1 MGIAIVLAIL
11 FGISLFAMNEA
22 AWLTTVVLDEE
33 NFVATFEPLP
43 QDEAVS
49 LALAYQA
56 TDAFIENY
64 EVTERIAEAL
74 PEGIR
79 FAAVPLTE
87 GLTDMT
93 AGVVTEIIRSDAF
106 TTVWTVALTGSHR
119 IATTYVGAFESE
131 VLDTQDGVAVLDLT
145 SVAVQISDALAERGF
160 DIALETER
168 DLTVEL
174 FELPDSG
181 MIKLIVDLMYTARL
195 AIFVVTFGLVI
206 GAFAVATN
214 RRRIAKWIGGATV
227 VSMLLSLITV
237 RYARSSLT
245 GGVEDPIQRE
255 GAEAAWDIIFQQ
267 LVWQTWAILLL
278 GVTVILVAWILG
290 DSESATAL
298 RSAVG
303 AKSESLGTGYEM
315 SSITAFVA
323 AHRRLIEWGSGV
335 VIIGFL
341 LLGPALPVWLVFLV
355 LVLLVLII
363 VGVESVAIP
372 ASEEEAVSEPVS

>member
-11 FGISLFAMNEA
+11 FGIALFAVNQT

-33 NFVATFEPLP
+33 SFVGSFESLP

-64 EVTERIAEAL
+64 EVTEKIADAL

-79 FAAVPLTE
+79 FVALPLTE
-87 GLTDMT
+87 GLRNMI
-93 AGVVTEIIRSDAF
+93 AGIVTEIIRSDAF
-106 TTVWTVALTGSHR
+106 TTVWTAALTGSHR
-119 IATTYVGAFESE
+119 IATTYVGVFERE
-131 VLDTQDGVAVLDLT
+131 VLDTREGVAVLDLT
-145 SVAVQISDALAERGF
+145 PVAVQISEALAERGF

-168 DLTVEL
+168 ELTVEL

-181 MIKLIVDLMYTARL
+181 FIKLIVDLMYTIRVAV
-195 AIFVVTFGLVI
+195 FVVTFVLAI

-227 VSMLLSLITV
+227 VSMLLSLITI
-237 RYARSSLT
+237 RYARFSLT

-267 LVWQTWAILLL
+267 LIWQTWVVLLL
-278 GVTVILVAWILG
+278 GVTIILVAWIIG

-303 AKSESLGTGYEM
+303 AKGESLSAGYEV
-315 SSITAFVA
+315 SSATAFLA
-323 AHRRLIEWGSGV
+323 THRRLIEWGSGA

-355 LVLLVLII
+355 LVILVLII
-363 VGVESVAIP
+363 VGVEAAVALAP
-372 ASEEEAVSEPVS
+372 EEEAVSEPVA

>member
-119 IATTYVGAFESE
+119 TATAYVGAFESE

-278 GVTVILVAWILG
+278 GVTVILVVWILG

-363 VGVESVAIP
+363 VGVESVAIL

>member
-1 MGIAIVLAIL
+1 
-11 FGISLFAMNEA
+11 
-22 AWLTTVVLDEE
+22 
-33 NFVATFEPLP
+33 
-43 QDEAVS
+43 
-49 LALAYQA
+49 
-56 TDAFIENY
+56 
-64 EVTERIAEAL
+64 
-74 PEGIR
+74 
-79 FAAVPLTE
+79 
-87 GLTDMT
+87 
-93 AGVVTEIIRSDAF
+93 
-106 TTVWTVALTGSHR
+106 
-119 IATTYVGAFESE
+119 
-131 VLDTQDGVAVLDLT
+131 
-145 SVAVQISDALAERGF
+145 
-160 DIALETER
+160 
-168 DLTVEL
+168 
-174 FELPDSG
+174 
-181 MIKLIVDLMYTARL
+181 
-195 AIFVVTFGLVI
+195 
-206 GAFAVATN
+206 
-214 RRRIAKWIGGATV
+214 
-227 VSMLLSLITV
+227 MLLSLITV

-278 GVTVILVAWILG
+278 GVTVILVVWILG

-315 SSITAFVA
+315 SSTTAFVA

-363 VGVESVAIP
+363 VGVESVAIL